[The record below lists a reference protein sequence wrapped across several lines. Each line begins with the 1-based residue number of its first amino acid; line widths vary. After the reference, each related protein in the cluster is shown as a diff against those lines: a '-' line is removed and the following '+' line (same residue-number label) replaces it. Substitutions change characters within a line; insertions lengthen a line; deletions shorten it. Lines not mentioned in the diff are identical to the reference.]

1 MPCLTRYRGYAEAAL
16 HLSAV
21 KAKKG
26 KAIASVSAY
35 LGFTLSFRCAPSPTA
50 QAPYAGCLS
59 TSQQHQAE
67 EKAAAA
73 AAARAQ
79 GVGG

>member
-1 MPCLTRYRGYAEAAL
+1 MQEAGINAL
-16 HLSAV
+16 LLLAPVARALPH
-21 KAKKG
+21 
-26 KAIASVSAY
+26 
-35 LGFTLSFRCAPSPTA
+35 GFTLSFRCAPSPTA